1 MDKLRFGIGFFDS
14 TKSAGESKKPMDPVR
29 FLNQKTYVP
38 PFHREISPNFYLFF
52 LFLLNLLR
60 LFYFFNSMLSPKRT
74 KYRKHHR
81 GRMRGEASRG
91 NKIAYGTF
99 ALQALEPGWLTSRQ
113 IEAGRR
119 TITRYAKRGGKL
131 WIRVFPDKPITMRP
145 AETRMGSGKGSPEY
159 WVAVIRPGRIL
170 YEMTGVPLTLAKE
183 AMRNASYKMP
193 VKTTFLTAT
202 GEK

>member
-1 MDKLRFGIGFFDS
+1 
-14 TKSAGESKKPMDPVR
+14 
-29 FLNQKTYVP
+29 
-38 PFHREISPNFYLFF
+38 
-52 LFLLNLLR
+52 
-60 LFYFFNSMLSPKRT
+60 
-74 KYRKHHR
+74 
-81 GRMRGEASRG
+81 MRGEASRG

-193 VKTTFLTAT
+193 VKTTFLTSIN
-202 GEK
+202 EN

>member
-1 MDKLRFGIGFFDS
+1 
-14 TKSAGESKKPMDPVR
+14 
-29 FLNQKTYVP
+29 
-38 PFHREISPNFYLFF
+38 
-52 LFLLNLLR
+52 
-60 LFYFFNSMLSPKRT
+60 MLSPKRT

-81 GRMRGEASRG
+81 GRLTGKASRG

-159 WVAVIRPGRIL
+159 WVAVIKPGRIL
-170 YEMTGVPLTLAKE
+170 YEMNGVPLALAKE

-193 VKTTFLTAT
+193 VKTTFLTT
-202 GEK
+202 ITES